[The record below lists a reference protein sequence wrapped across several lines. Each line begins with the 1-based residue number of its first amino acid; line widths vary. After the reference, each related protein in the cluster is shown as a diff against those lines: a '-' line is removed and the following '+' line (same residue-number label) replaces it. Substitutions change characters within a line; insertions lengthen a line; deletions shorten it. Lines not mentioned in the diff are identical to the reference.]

1 MEAASSSL
9 QPPPMLLL
17 LLLVLQAGGNT
28 FETHII
34 GGREANRNSHP
45 YMVSLQKAGTHL
57 CGGVLVHQQWVLT
70 AAHCL
75 VQPKELLRLVLG
87 IHVLGDPSLTCHIR
101 EVVLHPDYKPPPH
114 LENDLALLK
123 LDGKVKPSRTIRPLD
138 LPRGHRAV
146 AAGARCSVAGWGLT
160 HQGGKLAK
168 ALRELDVRVMD
179 ARMCNNSR
187 YWHGD
192 ITPRMM
198 CLEANSSNQGPCK
211 GDSGGPVVC
220 SRGHVAG
227 ILSFSSKA
235 CTDIFKPPVATA
247 VAPYKSWIKKVI
259 HG

>member
-1 MEAASSSL
+1 
-9 QPPPMLLL
+9 
-17 LLLVLQAGGNT
+17 NT

-34 GGREANRNSHP
+34 GGREANPNSHP

-57 CGGVLVHQQWVLT
+57 CGGVLVHRKWVLT
-70 AAHCL
+70 AAHC
-75 VQPKELLRLVLG
+75 VAHQRQLLRLVLG
-87 IHVLGDPSLTCHIR
+87 IHVLGDPSLTCRISK
-101 EVVLHPDYKPPPH
+101 VVLHPEYKPAPS

-123 LDGKVKPSRTIRPLD
+123 LEGKVKPSKTIRPLD
-138 LPRGHRAV
+138 LPRGRQAV
-146 AAGARCSVAGWGLT
+146 VAGARCSVAGWGLT

-168 ALRELDVRVMD
+168 ALRELDVRVLD

-187 YWHGD
+187 YWHGG

-198 CLEANSSNQGPCK
+198 CLEANSSNQAPCK

-220 SRGHVAG
+220 RRGHVAG

-235 CTDIFKPPVATA
+235 CTDIFKPPVAIA

-259 HG
+259 HQ